1 MSIFLQSKVC
11 KIIAQVL
18 FFSFFPLPFS
28 PWKQKLKNDL
38 GGLPWWLSGKD
49 LKKKEEERSDSTIG
63 QLLSHLQLFVTP
75 GTAPLQA
82 SLSSPSPG
90 ACSNSRPL
98 SQWCHPSTSSSVA
111 PFSSCYCWKPANS
124 TPRQAFCRCNMV
136 TFKKFSHMYGR
147 NQTSIAKQS
156 SIN

>member
-1 MSIFLQSKVC
+1 MSIFLQRKVC

-38 GGLPWWLSGKD
+38 GGFPGGSVVKIKK
-49 LKKKEEERSDSTIG
+49 KKKEQSDSTVD
-63 QLLSHLQLFVTP
+63 QLLSQLQLFVTP

-98 SQWCHPSTSSSVA
+98 SQWCHPSTSTSVA

-136 TFKKFSHMYGR
+136 TFKKFSPMYGR